1 MPANTI
7 DITAAVEAEKDV
19 RTAAVRVAFEELLS
33 WTIAGANSPT
43 LHRFE
48 KGATA
53 RLAAVGLALLELW
66 LVVVLP
72 NQVPAQR
79 RYGRGWYG
87 YLGLTREVVR
97 SRLGE
102 VWAPRPTWR
111 LVGGSGPLLMS
122 DHDRRLGLAAGR
134 MSLNV
139 HLLVARVI
147 ALLPFDTALEVL
159 RSLGGYVPSKRSA
172 LGIADQL
179 GPQASA
185 FLDEMPVP
193 EDDGEIL
200 VIQVDGK
207 GAPMM
212 RPEEHRLRCRP
223 HQKRPRGLSKRAFR
237 RWRRHNRHRVRRK
250 AGDKSKNAKM
260 ATVGVI
266 YTLRRLEDGTLEGPI
281 HKRVIGTFAPPL
293 KLFQRL
299 HREAVRRGYG
309 TKETIFLA
317 DGANHLWRLKDAFFP
332 QATGCLDWFHLSEYL
347 WTAGGTVHAAGSD
360 ALAAWVRERQ
370 GELRLGK
377 VDDVIAAMDTLNT
390 RIARTGPGTKG
401 RRERLA
407 KARQYLDKRRH
418 IVPYDKLLAK
428 DLDIATG
435 MIEGA
440 VRHAIGVRLDGPG
453 CRWSLER
460 AEHVLALRCVVINGH
475 WDDFTTRVITTH
487 ERLTPW
493 VVPRITPAHPMSP
506 HAAKS
511 RKKAA

>member
-1 MPANTI
+1 
-7 DITAAVEAEKDV
+7 
-19 RTAAVRVAFEELLS
+19 
-33 WTIAGANSPT
+33 
-43 LHRFE
+43 
-48 KGATA
+48 
-53 RLAAVGLALLELW
+53 
-66 LVVVLP
+66 
-72 NQVPAQR
+72 
-79 RYGRGWYG
+79 
-87 YLGLTREVVR
+87 
-97 SRLGE
+97 
-102 VWAPRPTWR
+102 
-111 LVGGSGPLLMS
+111 MS